1 MQPSRSIMQQ
11 VLELLA
17 LLTAVCCQQAVATV
31 EPGWL
36 YPDKVEQLIGA
47 DFNIS
52 CTINET
58 YFRETNTAES
68 CTVDQLY
75 FKSKV
80 QEYRRSPDIRIVNNT
95 TIIFS
100 ARDAVEQEDEY
111 RCMCGYYVINTSKVY
126 VGTRPLLIED
136 FSCVGYDFN
145 YMLCN
150 FTKPQNK
157 IITKYNV
164 SFTFSQ
170 KDASYSYPVDCNFD
184 AAPVVTCNI
193 TDELYKKFTKLYYF
207 HLDIGNTLGQ
217 EKQIIEVNHFE
228 RTVPSR
234 PGQNL
239 TVVNRTESSI
249 CLSWEMPRRT
259 NYILLH
265 GLTWQV
271 LVTPANFAAL
281 KRNNWRNNSSS
292 IKDTLC
298 LTELP
303 YAGYDYTLRLR
314 VRGNQNNT
322 MWSEP
327 LVYNFVTGPER
338 PRRPPRVTDGSFYV
352 YSSETM
358 MRFYWEPLAPHELN
372 GDGFKYI
379 ISEYRVNGSLVD
391 PSVIKVESNSA
402 LIEHWNNNAYHDIL
416 IRSSNSVN
424 ASVNATRMSIGPISN
439 ADINERV
446 PKNIRSVYHPN
457 NKSYTVSWESPLDV
471 FELTNYTV
479 FWCVAKPALQSECA
493 GSIHFEKVDS
503 RQRQFTTTPDQPPSL
518 HMAVS
523 ANYRRHNTGMR
534 WLICSSD
541 KKDDLAKMEPTI
553 DASSNSTLTVKW
565 STERVCPVILTGYN
579 LTYCQ
584 RSAGKPD
591 NCTTEAIEDRDAK
604 QYVIRDLVPYTDYSV
619 KMLMKSETRASKYSD
634 ELIKRT
640 GEAASSQPR
649 ELQLHNVSN
658 SSAQLAWKPPLKA
671 NGVVRAYE
679 GIFHHDNTTD
689 YFKLPASA
697 DELVDK
703 EKLITYELGNLTAY
717 TDYVVSIQART
728 LYPSEPSN
736 VIRFRTAIGVP
747 SPPTLQVTNNK
758 DQSYRL
764 DWKPPSHPAGLV
776 DYYEISLRDNNASCL
791 FSYILSGQNRSLV
804 MSTPQCTSH
813 NPLQL
818 AVRAIN
824 VERLV
829 HTGALQGRGERS
841 AVALASASP
850 KSCEMHLE
858 RLGEEERIAFE
869 TFSSNATGYRLHR
882 SDWGTYGFIC
892 TPDIHSVKA
901 MYQTIEVTV
910 AFLVLGVIFYTVY
923 KKYRKMSD
931 IDLVLPQGIM
941 ETLKKPMDMGGLG
954 LGMGP
959 DMASS
964 GGIICTRVDDSP
976 QYTPQ
981 DMPHD
986 FSSCGSESSKLLLR
1000 NTSSSGGCTDRDDR
1014 YDDQQEIVGMNPMNA
1029 ISAMNSSPAAPT
1041 SYVSMRHG
1049 LLVQNDRESE
1059 SERDR
1064 DRDQQR
1070 SSMQE
1075 LQANHNQSSGYIKP
1089 TQMKSWPSSN
1099 ANTLPGANVPT
1110 PAAAA
1115 AAAAAT
1121 QPMSMPLSMARMPL
1135 TGYVPVNILKSRPQ
1149 MDPNGGPRGVP
1160 SPDASSFFAPE
1171 HLLNAEN
1178 LMQGSDRSDLHKLQ
1192 PLNVVPAAAAAAAAA
1207 PPPYLPAM
1215 SPSAAPKLN
1224 VDTSY
1229 TTLEQLQRTGMMKP
1243 QAFMPAISP
1252 SAAPKPNVD
1261 TGYTTMEQLQRT
1273 GLMKPQA
1280 LPQSIGMHTSTH
1292 PSGGAAGAGATT
1304 GPRVQPQ
1311 INGYVT
1317 PQDLNALA
1325 HNRHVL

>member
-1 MQPSRSIMQQ
+1 MHSSRSIMQQ

-17 LLTAVCCQQAVATV
+17 LLAAVCCQQAVATV

-58 YFRETNTAES
+58 YFREANTAES

-75 FKSKV
+75 FKSKL
-80 QEYRRSPDIRIVNNT
+80 QEYRTSPDIRIVNNT
-95 TIIFS
+95 TILFS

-111 RCMCGYYVINTSKVY
+111 RCMCGIYVINTSKVY
-126 VGTRPLLIED
+126 VGKRPLLIKD

-164 SFTFSQ
+164 SFTVSQ
-170 KDASYSYPVDCNFD
+170 KDARYSYPVDCNFD

-193 TDELYKKFTKLYYF
+193 TDDPYQKFTKLYYF
-207 HLDIGNTLGQ
+207 HLDIRNSLGQ

-228 RTVPSR
+228 RTIPSR

-259 NYILLH
+259 NYPR

-271 LVTPANFAAL
+271 LVTPANFDPL

-303 YAGYDYTLRLR
+303 FAGYDYTLRLR

-479 FWCVAKPALQSECA
+479 FWCVAKPALQSECE
-493 GSIHFEKVDS
+493 GPIHFEKVDS
-503 RQRQFTTTPDQPPSL
+503 RQRQFTTTPDQPASL

-640 GEAASSQPR
+640 GEAAPSQPR

-679 GIFHHDNTTD
+679 GIFRHDNTTD

-703 EKLITYELGNLTAY
+703 EKLISFELGNLTAF
-717 TDYVVSIQART
+717 TDYEVSIRART
-728 LYPSEPSN
+728 LYQSEPSN
-736 VIRFRTAIGVP
+736 VISFRTSIGVP
-747 SPPTLQVTNNK
+747 SPPALQVTNNK
-758 DQSYRL
+758 DQSSRL
-764 DWKPPSHPAGLV
+764 DWRPPSQPAGLV
-776 DYYEISLRDNNASCL
+776 DYYEISLRDNNDSCL
-791 FSYILSGQNRSLV
+791 VSYILSGQNRSYV
-804 MSTPQCTSH
+804 MATPPCTSH

-824 VERLV
+824 VEQLP
-829 HTGALQGRGERS
+829 HTGRRERAAVSWES
-841 AVALASASP
+841 A
-850 KSCEMHLE
+850 KSCEMHLDG
-858 RLGEEERIAFE
+858 LGEEERIAFE
-869 TFSSNATGYRLHR
+869 TYSGNANGYRLHR
-882 SDWGTYGFIC
+882 SEWGTYGYIC
-892 TPDIHSVKA
+892 TPDMHSLKA
-901 MYQTIEVTV
+901 MYQTFEASLAI
-910 AFLVLGVIFYTVY
+910 LVLGLISYMVY
-923 KKYRKMSD
+923 KKFRKMSD

-986 FSSCGSESSKLLLR
+986 FSSFRSESSKLLLR
-1000 NTSSSGGCTDRDDR
+1000 NTSSSGGCTDPDDR
-1014 YDDQQEIVGMNPMNA
+1014 YDDQPEIVGMNPM
-1029 ISAMNSSPAAPT
+1029 SALNSNSNSSTAPPT

-1049 LLVQNDRESE
+1049 LLVQNGRESE
-1059 SERDR
+1059 SDR
-1064 DRDQQR
+1064 DRER
-1070 SSMQE
+1070 ERELQE
-1075 LQANHNQSSGYIKP
+1075 LQANHHHSSGYIKP

-1099 ANTLPGANVPT
+1099 ANTLPGANVPNS
-1110 PAAAA
+1110 AAAA
-1115 AAAAAT
+1115 PAGAVST
-1121 QPMSMPLSMARMPL
+1121 QPMSVPLSMARMPL
-1135 TGYVPVNILKSRPQ
+1135 NGYVPVNVLKSRPQ
-1149 MDPNGGPRGVP
+1149 MDPT
-1160 SPDASSFFAPE
+1160 PDAAAFFAPE

-1178 LMQGSDRSDLHKLQ
+1178 SMQGASDLHKLQ
-1192 PLNVVPAAAAAAAAA
+1192 PLNGASATGAGTATAA
-1207 PPPYLPAM
+1207 PPPYMPAM
-1215 SPSAAPKLN
+1215 SVASAAPPKL
-1224 VDTSY
+1224 
-1229 TTLEQLQRTGMMKP
+1229 
-1243 QAFMPAISP
+1243 
-1252 SAAPKPNVD
+1252 NVD

-1273 GLMKPQA
+1273 GMMKPQGFLPAVNPTAATAKLSVDTGYTTMEQLQRTGMMKPQA
-1280 LPQSIGMHTSTH
+1280 LPQSTH
-1292 PSGGAAGAGATT
+1292 PSGGGGGMGGVAAGAGTGAAT

-1325 HNRHVL
+1325 HNRHAL